1 MSDSNV
7 GNSFT
12 PGLDGDEQEDYN
24 EEGSAADFDFGTDGA
39 PGGKQGAEPQEGG
52 QPAAA
57 PKGPE
62 KPIPHGMPFTINDKK
77 TEKQQSAV
85 SEDELK
91 EAVGKFRGEQTDAEK
106 AEWSKKKLR
115 AKHVRQAEEQED
127 ASSGIKQSVPKHGPR
142 PRPRE
147 NGTADGVPQVKLVE
161 QLSPEDAKKLIE
173 NVDDLLTKANR
184 LLSITDR
191 TVRRCDRNERNIA
204 EATSIASKSKDLL
217 TQSIVD
223 ATLKGANEA
232 NEKAKETF
240 EATASTA
247 IDNIRKLEAESIKRN
262 QNFLKQTMPE
272 KVVAFMKW
280 FAVIV
285 AFVFAA
291 AWVLERFV

>member
-1 MSDSNV
+1 MSDSND

-12 PGLDGDEQEDYN
+12 PGFDGDEQEDYN

-39 PGGKQGAEPQEGG
+39 PGEKQVAEPQKEG
-52 QPAAA
+52 QPSAA
-57 PKGPE
+57 PKGPA
-62 KPIPHGMPFTINDKK
+62 KPVPHGMPFTINAKK
-77 TEKQQSAV
+77 AEKQQSAV

-91 EAVGKFRGEQTDAEK
+91 EAVDKFRGEQTDAEK

-115 AKHVRQAEEQED
+115 AKHARQAEEQED
-127 ASSGIKQSVPKHGPR
+127 ASNGIKQSVPKHGPR
-142 PRPRE
+142 VRPRE
-147 NGTADGVPQVKLVE
+147 NGTADGVPQAKLVE
-161 QLSPEDAKKLIE
+161 QLSPEDVKKLIE

-204 EATSIASKSKDLL
+204 EAVSIASKSKELL

-240 EATASTA
+240 EATASAA